1 MKLEC
6 CNKKPVIICKKLS
19 TLENHAVLENPLTST
34 NDDVMNL
41 LRYPSNIAIPSP
53 AVQLWSLIP
62 RTCNSQRSGLCKIQ
76 KEGAVGVPGTRAMG
90 TNT

>member
-6 CNKKPVIICKKLS
+6 CNNKPVVSYKELS
-19 TLENHAVLENPLTST
+19 TLENPAVLEDPPTSI
-34 NDDVMNL
+34 NKDMINL
-41 LRYPSNIAIPSP
+41 LCYLSGIAIPSP

-62 RTCNSQRSGLCKIQ
+62 RTCNSQSSAFCRIQ
-76 KEGAVGVPGTRAMG
+76 KERYVGVPGTRAMG

>member
-6 CNKKPVIICKKLS
+6 CSNKPVVSCKNFGNP
-19 TLENHAVLENPLTST
+19 ENTEVLADSPTST
-34 NDDVMNL
+34 NENVIDL
-41 LRYPSNIAIPSP
+41 LSFLSSITIPSL

-62 RTCNSQRSGLCKIQ
+62 RTCNSQPSEFCKIQ
-76 KEGAVGVPGTRAMG
+76 KERAVSVPGTRVMG